1 MSMKQ
6 LLRRAAALLCAAVLL
21 ASSVCTAWGASA
33 FLQAGSAEAEIGGEC
48 TVLIT
53 GSNLQILAGVSGT
66 VEYDA
71 DALEVSST
79 QMQNMTGD
87 VNASTPGEVRFSGLS
102 LEGIS
107 GSRQEILR
115 ITFRVRENT
124 EPGEYPV
131 NITVGSAYDTS
142 LNSIH
147 MTTVSG
153 VITVKE
159 KPAEPEIARFYF
171 GMDKHSMQKDET
183 VTVRI
188 LTDKEWDLAAG
199 KLLFTYDA
207 KVFALVSAEPMSAL
221 RQATCSIDTTRAG
234 AVSMT
239 FAQSEPE
246 GGCEYLCVKLRAIAD
261 GNVTTK
267 VTVTPETLYT
277 ADRAPLAG
285 TGSTDELTVYKVEEP
300 PALPALRV
308 VVPMA
313 LSTDMAFTALV
324 MVDGESALAAGDF
337 CISYD
342 TEALTCVG
350 VETDDALKDRAGAL
364 IMTNENFGDG
374 QVRFSFVDPAGITE
388 DTTLLHI
395 TFQPKQEGDS
405 MLIPSCVSTP
415 VTADRETITLD
426 MASAECSVKDL
437 FFTVCFFAEDG
448 SLLLS
453 QSVRYRDAATPP
465 AAPEKEADGNNHYAF
480 IGWGGDY
487 TCITADC
494 DFTAQYHATAHDIA
508 TDAAVAATCTKTGL
522 TEGKHCATCGKV
534 LAEQKIAPALG
545 HDMVIDMAVAATCTK
560 TGLTEGSHCSRCD
573 EATTEQKI
581 VPARGHSFGKKHICV
596 DCNAEDPVLKIEIR
610 SLPTQTIYVRNRD
623 SLNVAGGRVLVSY
636 ESGAEEEIGLTDG
649 MVSGFDNSALGKQT
663 LAVTI
668 GSKTAEFT
676 VIVLVPSDL
685 NGDGVVTMMD
695 LALMR
700 RYMAGGYDDVILV
713 PEAADAN
720 LDGEVNMADLTIIR
734 QYLVGG
740 YEAVPKE

>member
-1 MSMKQ
+1 
-6 LLRRAAALLCAAVLL
+6 
-21 ASSVCTAWGASA
+21 
-33 FLQAGSAEAEIGGEC
+33 
-48 TVLIT
+48 
-53 GSNLQILAGVSGT
+53 
-66 VEYDA
+66 
-71 DALEVSST
+71 
-79 QMQNMTGD
+79 
-87 VNASTPGEVRFSGLS
+87 
-102 LEGIS
+102 
-107 GSRQEILR
+107 
-115 ITFRVRENT
+115 
-124 EPGEYPV
+124 
-131 NITVGSAYDTS
+131 
-142 LNSIH
+142 
-147 MTTVSG
+147 
-153 VITVKE
+153 
-159 KPAEPEIARFYF
+159 
-171 GMDKHSMQKDET
+171 
-183 VTVRI
+183 
-188 LTDKEWDLAAG
+188 
-199 KLLFTYDA
+199 
-207 KVFALVSAEPMSAL
+207 
-221 RQATCSIDTTRAG
+221 
-234 AVSMT
+234 
-239 FAQSEPE
+239 
-246 GGCEYLCVKLRAIAD
+246 
-261 GNVTTK
+261 
-267 VTVTPETLYT
+267 
-277 ADRAPLAG
+277 
-285 TGSTDELTVYKVEEP
+285 
-300 PALPALRV
+300 
-308 VVPMA
+308 
-313 LSTDMAFTALV
+313 
-324 MVDGESALAAGDF
+324 
-337 CISYD
+337 
-342 TEALTCVG
+342 
-350 VETDDALKDRAGAL
+350 
-364 IMTNENFGDG
+364 
-374 QVRFSFVDPAGITE
+374 
-388 DTTLLHI
+388 
-395 TFQPKQEGDS
+395 

-713 PEAADAN
+713 PEATDAN